1 MPVKPS
7 YYETLLADYSNRD
20 AAIALLKQHRPYLEM
35 IPSMRRPYES
45 VITLPLPVAR
55 IRHPKPNNSTPHTP
69 NTTHLLPCD
78 LAILMCDPEWKIKM
92 GVEILV
98 FIHRP
103 QEDFSDLL
111 MRWRNTQVYLDKDYE
126 WIMPHRYE
134 HVLSEG
140 SEKVY
145 PLFVVFSETPERIQ
159 RGLAGASLP
168 YIIHHPPELTEAE
181 AEAEQA
187 WRENHLGI
195 ED

>member
-1 MPVKPS
+1 MPVTTS
-7 YYETLLADYSNRD
+7 YYESVLAEYSNRE

-45 VITLPLPVAR
+45 VLVLPLPVAR
-55 IRHPKPNNSTPHTP
+55 IRHPKTGDAVYNAHSFTP
-69 NTTHLLPCD
+69 NTALQLPCD

-111 MRWRNTQVYLDKDYE
+111 MRWRRTQVHLDKDYE

-134 HVLSEG
+134 HILSEG

-145 PLFVVFSETPERIQ
+145 PLFIVFEGTPKRIQ
-159 RGLAGASLP
+159 KGLDGACLP
-168 YIIHHPPELTEAE
+168 YIMRSDFVPEPEEEEIEEFL
-181 AEAEQA
+181 
-187 WRENHLGI
+187 RENG
-195 ED
+195 